1 MLLKD
6 KLKWIENKL
15 SLISKNTQDNQLSE
29 SEKNEW
35 EGIFVEIKGLWEKIV
50 IEVQKDTVKALQI
63 ERKTIEMIDAFH
75 QGDILKAK
83 KIAWEIAHMYT
94 ITELK

>member
-15 SLISKNTQDNQLSE
+15 SLISENTQDNQLSE
-29 SEKNEW
+29 SEKKEW
-35 EGIFVEIKGLWEKIV
+35 QDIFIEIKGLWEKIV

-75 QGDILKAK
+75 QDDILKAK
-83 KIAWEIAHMYT
+83 KIAWEIAHMYS

>member
-6 KLKWIENKL
+6 KLIWIENKL
-15 SLISKNTQDNQLSE
+15 SLISENTQDNQLSE

-35 EGIFVEIKGLWEKIV
+35 EGIFVEIKTLWEKIV
-50 IEVQKDTVKALQI
+50 NEVQKDTVKALQI
-63 ERKTIEMIDAFH
+63 ERKIIEMIEAFH
-75 QGDILKAK
+75 QNDILKTK

>member
-6 KLKWIENKL
+6 ELKWIENKL
-15 SLISKNTQDNQLSE
+15 SLISNNTQDNQLSE
-29 SEKNEW
+29 SEKKEW
-35 EGIFVEIKGLWEKIV
+35 QDIFVEIKRLWEKIV
-50 IEVQKDTVKALQI
+50 NEVQKDTVKALQI
-63 ERKTIEMIDAFH
+63 ERKIIEMIEAFH
-75 QGDILKAK
+75 KDDILKAK

>member
-1 MLLKD
+1 MLLQD

-15 SLISKNTQDNQLSE
+15 SLISNNTQDNQLSE

-35 EGIFVEIKGLWEKIV
+35 EGILVEIKRLWEEIV
-50 IEVQKDTVKALQI
+50 FEVQKDTVKALQI

-75 QGDILKAK
+75 QDDILKAK

>member
-6 KLKWIENKL
+6 KLIWIENKL
-15 SLISKNTQDNQLSE
+15 SIISNNTQDNQLSE

-35 EGIFVEIKGLWEKIV
+35 QDIFIEIKRLWAEIDSE
-50 IEVQKDTVKALQI
+50 IQKDIVKTRQI
-63 ERKTIEMIDAFH
+63 ERKIIEMIEAFH
-75 QGDILKAK
+75 QDDILKAK

>member
-6 KLKWIENKL
+6 KLIWIENKL
-15 SLISKNTQDNQLSE
+15 SLISNNTQDNHLSE
-29 SEKNEW
+29 SEKKEW
-35 EGIFVEIKGLWEKIV
+35 QDIFFEIKRLWKEIDSEIK
-50 IEVQKDTVKALQI
+50 KDTVKMLRI
-63 ERKTIEMIDAFH
+63 ERKIIEMIDAFDKD
-75 QGDILKAK
+75 DILKAK

>member
-1 MLLKD
+1 MLLQD

-35 EGIFVEIKGLWEKIV
+35 EGIFVEIKRLWEEIV
-50 IEVQKDTVKALQI
+50 FEVQKDTVKALQI
-63 ERKTIEMIDAFH
+63 ERKTIEMIDVFH
-75 QGDILKAK
+75 RDDILKAK

>member
-6 KLKWIENKL
+6 KLNWIENKL
-15 SLISKNTQDNQLSE
+15 SLISNNTQDNQLSE

-35 EGIFVEIKGLWEKIV
+35 EGIFVEIKRLWEEIV
-50 IEVQKDTVKALQI
+50 FEVQKDTGKALKI
-63 ERKTIEMIDAFH
+63 DRKTIEMNDVFH
-75 QGDILKAK
+75 QDDILKAK

>member
-6 KLKWIENKL
+6 KLNWIENKL
-15 SLISKNTQDNQLSE
+15 SLISNNTQDNQLSE

-35 EGIFVEIKGLWEKIV
+35 EGIFVEIKRLWEEIV
-50 IEVQKDTVKALQI
+50 FEVQKDTVKALQI
-63 ERKTIEMIDAFH
+63 ERKTIEMIDVFY
-75 QGDILKAK
+75 QDDILKAK

-94 ITELK
+94 

>member
-29 SEKNEW
+29 SEENEW

-63 ERKTIEMIDAFH
+63 ERKIIEMIEAFH
-75 QGDILKAK
+75 QNDILKAK

>member
-15 SLISKNTQDNQLSE
+15 SLISNNTQDNQLSE
-29 SEKNEW
+29 SEKKEW
-35 EGIFVEIKGLWEKIV
+35 QDIFIEIKRLWTEIDSE
-50 IEVQKDTVKALQI
+50 IQKDIVKTRQI
-63 ERKTIEMIDAFH
+63 ERKIIEMIDAFDKD
-75 QGDILKAK
+75 DILKAK